1 MESCVFFF
9 SAYFKTKQKKSFY
22 VWKRENMADGKLML
36 AFCCDAFIL
45 ADLAKKREKIHN
57 NGIQEEHAKFNYLNI
72 GFV

>member
-9 SAYFKTKQKKSFY
+9 SVFQNKTKKSFY
-22 VWKRENMADGKLML
+22 VWKREYMADGKLML
-36 AFCCDAFIL
+36 AFCCEAFIL
-45 ADLAKKREKIHN
+45 ADWNKREKIHN